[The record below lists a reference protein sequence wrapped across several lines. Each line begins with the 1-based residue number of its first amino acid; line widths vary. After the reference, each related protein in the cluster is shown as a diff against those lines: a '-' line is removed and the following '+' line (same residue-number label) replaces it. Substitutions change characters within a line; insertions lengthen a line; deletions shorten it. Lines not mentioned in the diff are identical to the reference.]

1 MEEKLEERGR
11 LGFGATIMGRN
22 YQTLSPATGKIHKE
36 FPVIS
41 NEEARHALNT
51 AHSCYTQ
58 DWQFRPV
65 SERAR
70 IVAGAAK
77 LMRAQIDSLANLATL
92 EMGKLIDSSKAE
104 LELSASILEYYAE
117 HAADFL
123 KPTTI
128 PEHPGAVVHTQP
140 IGVILAIEPWNFPY
154 YQLAR
159 VAGPQIMAGNVVIVK
174 DARNV
179 PQCTEAFARLF
190 KEAGAPEGVYTNLL
204 CSFDAVNAL
213 IDDFRVRGITLTGSE
228 TSGAEV
234 AERAGRNLK
243 KVVLELGGSDPF
255 IVLEDADLEKAVAD
269 GVDGRLSVM
278 GQECT
283 ASKRF
288 IIVGKERGRL
298 FQQGMK
304 KAFDA
309 LKFGDPADSAT
320 TLGPLSS
327 EKAVTGLLKQIETAK
342 EHGAKVVAGGK
353 RIDHPGFY
361 MEPTIVTDITPSN
374 PLFQEETFG
383 PVASLYIVSSEEEAI
398 EIANATKFGLGASV
412 YCKNEAHAQEVALKI
427 DSGMVYINSPAHSNF
442 APELPF
448 GGVKNSGF
456 GRELGELGF
465 GEFVNRKLVTSAQ

>member
-1 MEEKLEERGR
+1 MS
-11 LGFGATIMGRN
+11 RN
-22 YQTLSPATGKIHKE
+22 YHSLSPATGKLHKE
-36 FPVIS
+36 FPEIS
-41 NEEARHALNT
+41 NEEALHALDT
-51 AHSCYTQ
+51 AHNCYEQ
-58 DWQFRPV
+58 DWRFRPV

-92 EMGKLIDSSKAE
+92 EMGKLISSSKDE
-104 LELSASILEYYAE
+104 IELSASILEYYAE
-117 HAADFL
+117 HAAEFL
-123 KPTTI
+123 KPTAI
-128 PEHPGAVVHTQP
+128 PEHPGAVMHTQP
-140 IGVILAIEPWNFPY
+140 TGVILAIEPWNFPY

-174 DARNV
+174 DARNI

-190 KEAGAPEGVYTNLL
+190 RDAGAPEGVYTNLL
-204 CSFDAVNAL
+204 CSFDAVNTF

-255 IVLEDADLEKAVAD
+255 IVLEDADLEKSR
-269 GVDGRLSVM
+269 GRR
-278 GQECT
+278 
-283 ASKRF
+283 RF
-288 IIVGKERGRL
+288 GSIIGHGTRVRL
-298 FQQGMK
+298 FQQGME
-304 KAFDA
+304 KAFSA
-309 LKFGDPADSAT
+309 LKLGDPADSAT
-320 TLGPLSS
+320 SLGPLSS

-353 RIDHPGFY
+353 RIDRPGFY
-361 MEPTIVTDITPSN
+361 LEPTIVTDITPSN
-374 PLFQEETFG
+374 PLFHEETFG
-383 PVASLYIVSSEEEAI
+383 PVVSLYTVSTEEEAI
-398 EIANATKFGLGASV
+398 KIANATKFGLGASV
-412 YCKNEAHAQEVALKI
+412 YCRNETHAQEVALKI
-427 DSGMVYINSPAHSNF
+427 DSGMVYINSPAHENF

-465 GEFVNRKLVTSAQ
+465 GEFVNRKLITSTQ